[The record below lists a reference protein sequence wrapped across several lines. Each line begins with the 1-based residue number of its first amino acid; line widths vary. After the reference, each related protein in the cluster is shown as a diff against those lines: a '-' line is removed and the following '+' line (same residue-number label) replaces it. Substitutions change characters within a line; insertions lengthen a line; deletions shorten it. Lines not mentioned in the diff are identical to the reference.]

1 MVALTPYSY
10 CRFSN
15 FVSFIHYISVQP
27 AIQLS
32 KDRQVSI
39 MLRPFNGNEIYSN
52 LPGAV
57 KIMETTITL

>member
-1 MVALTPYSY
+1 
-10 CRFSN
+10 
-15 FVSFIHYISVQP
+15 
-27 AIQLS
+27 
-32 KDRQVSI
+32 